1 MGIWHRHRQ
10 SRLHSPGHSDCW
22 FRDRH
27 KKLAKSDLSQDFCQD
42 YKLQEV
48 TNAHLYH
55 QVARVSQ
62 KQRSW
67 SSRES
72 VCYFRM
78 NSVQFSCSV
87 MSDSLQPHGLQHAR
101 PPCPSPT
108 PEAYSNSC
116 PSNRWCHPTISSS
129 VVPFSR
135 LQSFPASGSF
145 SESVLHIRWPI
156 LEFHLQHQSFQ
167 WIFRTDFPYDG
178 LVGSPCCP
186 RDSQESSPTPQFKST
201 NSLVLSR
208 RISTWLLEKTK
219 LSLDGPLLTTVS
231 FNKLSRLVI
240 TFLTRRKCL
249 LIHGCSHHLQWLN
262 WLCLPNSVGEALT
275 PGVTIFVDSAFLEV
289 IKVTWCPKCGT
300 LIL

>member
-1 MGIWHRHRQ
+1 MPIEAVMPYNH
-10 SRLHSPGHSDCW
+10 LI
-22 FRDRH
+22 
-27 KKLAKSDLSQDFCQD
+27 FCCP
-42 YKLQEV
+42 L
-48 TNAHLYH
+48 LLPPSIFPSI
-55 QVARVSQ
+55 RVFSN
-62 KQRSW
+62 
-67 SSRES
+67 ES
-72 VCYFRM
+72 ALC
-78 NSVQFSCSV
+78 
-87 MSDSLQPHGLQHAR
+87 
-101 PPCPSPT
+101 
-108 PEAYSNSC
+108 
-116 PSNRWCHPTISSS
+116 
-129 VVPFSR
+129 
-135 LQSFPASGSF
+135 
-145 SESVLHIRWPI
+145 IRWPI